1 MAEVT
6 NPTSTNGYQNGSN
19 LLISVGGKAV
29 GHSTSHT
36 YSFSSETKDHAVK
49 PPMRDTST
57 TASLYKDK
65 VVTGLSSSI
74 KADGLIYIGESE
86 TTFAE
91 LLAAWSQ
98 GLPVE
103 VKAFKRNTN
112 TAPFISGKYIIT
124 SLECN
129 APGNEDATY
138 SISLEN
144 AEAVTVTP
152 ANA

>member
-1 MAEVT
+1 MADT
-6 NPTSTNGYQNGSN
+6 TTPSTSGYQNGSN
-19 LLISVGGKAV
+19 LLISIGGKAI

-49 PPMRDTST
+49 APMST
-57 TASLYKDK
+57 TATAVSLYKDK
-65 VVTGLSSSI
+65 MVTGLSSSI
-74 KADGLIYIGESE
+74 KTDGLVYVGESE

-91 LLAAWSQ
+91 LLNAWST
-98 GLPVE
+98 GKPVE
-103 VKAFKRNTN
+103 VKAFKRDKSS
-112 TAPFISGKYIIT
+112 APYITGNYIIT

-129 APGNEDATY
+129 APANEDATY

-144 AEAVTVTP
+144 AGEVTVTT

>member
-6 NPTSTNGYQNGSN
+6 TPTKGYQNGSN
-19 LLISVGGKAV
+19 LLISVGGKAI

-49 PPMRDTST
+49 APMSTTST
-57 TASLYKDK
+57 KGSLYKNK
-65 VVTGLSSSI
+65 TVTGLSSSI
-74 KADGLIYIGESE
+74 KTDGLVYVGESE

-91 LLAAWSQ
+91 LLAAWAK
-98 GLPVE
+98 GEPVE
-103 VKAFKRNTN
+103 VKAFKRDTSS
-112 TAPFISGKYIIT
+112 APFITGKYIIT

-129 APGNEDATY
+129 APANEDATY

-144 AEAVTVTP
+144 AEEVTVTT